1 MTDQTQ
7 QSRTETGGFNWERAA
22 ACTLCIGAGVLAL
35 RLFFRY
41 LLGVLMPFA
50 LAYLLAR
57 LLRPAVDFLTGGR
70 RRQTASTRAGRRVL
84 SATLVVLFT
93 GLVVWLTV
101 AGVRRGVGEL
111 ENLLLRLQDVLADG
125 DGQADGAPGFSARWT
140 IYGLFRSICPSS
152 GGLNPRRAFR
162 GSATGWT
169 APSGRWC
176 RILSAA

>member
-125 DGQADGAPGFSARWT
+125 DGQADGAPGCGRQPAGT
-140 IYGLFRSICPSS
+140 
-152 GGLNPRRAFR
+152 RRP
-162 GSATGWT
+162 
-169 APSGRWC
+169 APP
-176 RILSAA
+176 

>member
-93 GLVVWLTV
+93 GLVV
-101 AGVRRGVGEL
+101 
-111 ENLLLRLQDVLADG
+111 
-125 DGQADGAPGFSARWT
+125 
-140 IYGLFRSICPSS
+140 
-152 GGLNPRRAFR
+152 
-162 GSATGWT
+162 
-169 APSGRWC
+169 
-176 RILSAA
+176 